1 MSEMRVSVIE
11 TSTGKV
17 LSGDDAPLTS
27 QLETWLELN
36 PGYVNN
42 KHCVPAISS
51 YILNC
56 DGIVLTT
63 DLNFGV

>member
-36 PGYVNN
+36 PG
-42 KHCVPAISS
+42 
-51 YILNC
+51 
-56 DGIVLTT
+56 
-63 DLNFGV
+63 